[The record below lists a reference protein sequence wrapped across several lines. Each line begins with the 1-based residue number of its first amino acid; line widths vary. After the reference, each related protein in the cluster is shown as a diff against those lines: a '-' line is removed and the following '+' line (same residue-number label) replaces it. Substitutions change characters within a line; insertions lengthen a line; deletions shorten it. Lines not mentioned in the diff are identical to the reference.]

1 MYEEYMQNFLNYP
14 VNGYR
19 NTYDQMVENYPY
31 SYSSQNM
38 FEYDYNQNWNDMQ
51 NRNSMQI
58 DELESCYPEY
68 CEKLK
73 KLQTIYNIDTK
84 ITVITHYPEEI
95 NQTSSSF
102 FDVFLFCDNVE
113 NIDTKAKNLRS
124 QNIRVIKALIDRS
137 DFCVCNLDK
146 TIFAEKIRK
155 YVSQKPKATLLDLSI
170 SL

>member
-1 MYEEYMQNFLNYP
+1 MECLKYSKESFSPLVCSIFSLGKPTYESISAFEQTIAFLAEDYLVQNFFI
-14 VNGYR
+14 
-19 NTYDQMVENYPY
+19 T
-31 SYSSQNM
+31 
-38 FEYDYNQNWNDMQ
+38 
-51 NRNSMQI
+51 
-58 DELESCYPEY
+58 LESCYPEY

>member
-58 DELESCYPEY
+58 D
-68 CEKLK
+68 
-73 KLQTIYNIDTK
+73 
-84 ITVITHYPEEI
+84 
-95 NQTSSSF
+95 
-102 FDVFLFCDNVE
+102 
-113 NIDTKAKNLRS
+113 
-124 QNIRVIKALIDRS
+124 
-137 DFCVCNLDK
+137 
-146 TIFAEKIRK
+146 
-155 YVSQKPKATLLDLSI
+155 
-170 SL
+170 